1 MKRNTVYKIFIISAL
16 SISFSGCGLVLK
28 KYEQPKLLKAQQENL
43 YRSSNDS
50 TAQDSSSM
58 AVQKWQEVFRD
69 EKLQV
74 LIEEG
79 LKNNYDLKNALINI
93 AQAEAG
99 FRQSKMDFFPN
110 VNFTPQITHNKT
122 SREALNLPPT
132 ININLRTTT
141 VQLGFSA
148 NWELDVWGKLASAKK
163 AALANY
169 LQLGATKRAIQTALI
184 ANIANNYFMLMALDK
199 QLKIAEETVEIR
211 NKTIT
216 TLKTLADAGRV
227 TGAEVVQSEAN
238 LHAAQVLIPDLKL
251 NIRRMEN
258 QLCLLLAKSPQAIDR
273 SVLEETQFNISLETG
288 IPMLLLKN
296 RPDVEAAELAFRQA
310 FEMTNVAKTQFY
322 PTFTISAAN
331 LGISA
336 LTTKNLFGASLFYN
350 IVGGIAQP
358 IFNRGVIKTN
368 YKVAKLKQEQAL
380 NNFEEALLTAGIE
393 VSNALFAYETVSE
406 KQLSRTMQIAA
417 LEKAVSFNM
426 KLLEFSERT
435 TYTDVLNAEQNLLS
449 SQLSEVTDQLQKNQ
463 AVIELYRAL
472 GGGWR

>member
-1 MKRNTVYKIFIISAL
+1 MADLKWRDV
-16 SISFSGCGLVLK
+16 FS
-28 KYEQPKLLKAQQENL
+28 
-43 YRSSNDS
+43 
-50 TAQDSSSM
+50 
-58 AVQKWQEVFRD
+58 D

-163 AALANY
+163 AAFANY
-169 LQLGATKRAIQTALI
+169 LQLGATQRAIQTALI

-199 QLKIAEETVEIR
+199 QLKIAEQTVEIR
-211 NKTIT
+211 KKTIK

-227 TGAEVVQSEAN
+227 TGADVVQSEAN

-251 NIRRMEN
+251 NIRRVEN
-258 QLCLLLAKSPQAIDR
+258 QLCMLLSKSPQAIER
-273 SVLEETQFNISLETG
+273 SSLELQQFNIDLNSG
-288 IPMLLLKN
+288 IPLLLLKN

-336 LTTKNLFGASLFYN
+336 LSTKNLFGASLFYN

-358 IFNRGVIKTN
+358 IFNRAVIKTN
-368 YKVAKLKQEQAL
+368 YKVSKLKQEQAL
-380 NNFEEALLTAGIE
+380 NNFEKTVLSAGIE
-393 VSNALFAYETVSE
+393 VSNALYAYETVSE
-406 KQLSRTMQIAA
+406 KQLNRSLQVAA
-417 LEKAVSFNM
+417 LEKAVSLNM

-449 SQLSEVTDQLQKNQ
+449 SQLSEVMDQLQKHE